1 MVVRD
6 LFAGW
11 GDEVGDVD
19 EETFLLYSNDICSQN
34 LGFIDTTAQSLQV
47 QLGGRDVTVFQSPAV
62 LASRRAGGTTGAV
75 LWKVTPLFANWLS
88 SPSNPL
94 FRTILTPSSNVL
106 ELGCGISPL
115 NAFALAPRIAHYVLS
130 DQIYVQ
136 KLLSRNLLENE
147 PSPSAAA
154 STGAKRGGGGG
165 AKASRQTRSIVF
177 RALDWEEDQ
186 VTAELADQGSSSSFD
201 VVLATD
207 CVFNYA
213 LVDPFVQT
221 CVDACVLKTRADKAK
236 EQGEEPTPCVCIV
249 AQQLRNDD
257 VFRSWLAA
265 FMARFRVWR
274 VREELLPGL
283 TARDGFVVHVGVLRD
298 GRGSLEVDE

>member
-1 MVVRD
+1 M
-6 LFAGW
+6 
-11 GDEVGDVD
+11 
-19 EETFLLYSNDICSQN
+19 
-34 LGFIDTTAQSLQV
+34 
-47 QLGGRDVTVFQSPAV
+47 
-62 LASRRAGGTTGAV
+62 
-75 LWKVTPLFANWLS
+75 
-88 SPSNPL
+88 
-94 FRTILTPSSNVL
+94 
-106 ELGCGISPL
+106 
-115 NAFALAPRIAHYVLS
+115 LS